1 MEMLNDIDPLYF
13 FITLGVIIFY
23 KVQSKEPEMTQLRE
37 INPQNREG
45 RLF

>member
-1 MEMLNDIDPLYF
+1 MLDDIDPLYF

-37 INPQNREG
+37 IKPQNREG

>member
-37 INPQNREG
+37 IKPQNREG